1 VSYVGDAVFSVIVP
15 TRQRPRQL
23 ARCLAALAHLDYS
36 GEFEVVVAAD
46 GGDDPARDVVDAFGA
61 RIPVRLVEAAPR
73 GPAAARNA
81 GADRARG
88 KYLAFT
94 DDDCAPDSRWLTELE
109 RKLET
114 HPDSLVGGRVVNGV
128 EGNLYAATSQ
138 LVVDAVYAHYRT
150 GEVGSFF
157 TSNNLAIRAT
167 AFRDVG
173 GFDAGFPFA
182 AGEDRDFGD
191 RCAAHGLELQHAPGA
206 VVRHFHDLTL
216 WSFLRQHFTYGRGA
230 AHFRRARRRRGLGVV
245 TVSPG
250 FYVTLLRL
258 PFSRHSARGASLA
271 ALAAVSQAVYAAGFA
286 REEVAAR
293 RR

>member
-15 TRQRPRQL
+15 TRRRPRQL
-23 ARCLAALAHLDYS
+23 SSCLEALTQLDYPR
-36 GEFEVVVAAD
+36 EFEVVVAAD
-46 GGDDPARDVVDAFGA
+46 GGDDQTRPVVEKFGA
-61 RIPVRLVEAAPR
+61 RLAVRLVEVPRR

-88 KYLAFT
+88 QYLAFT
-94 DDDCAPDSRWLTELE
+94 DDDCAPDSLWLAELE
-109 RKLET
+109 RTLET
-114 HPDSLVGGRVVNGV
+114 KPDSVVGGRVVNGV
-128 EGNLYAATSQ
+128 EGNLYAETSQ
-138 LVVDAVYAHYRT
+138 LVVDAIYAHYRA

-157 TSNNLAIRAT
+157 TSNNLAIRAA

-173 GFDAGFPFA
+173 GFDPSFPYA

-216 WSFLRQHFTYGRGA
+216 RSFLRQHFTYGRGA
-230 AHFRRARRRRGLGVV
+230 AHFRRARLRRGLGVV

-250 FYVTLLRL
+250 FYATLLRL
-258 PFSRHSARGASLA
+258 PVSRHGVRGASLA
-271 ALAAVSQAVYAAGFA
+271 ALAALSQAVYAAGFA
-286 REEVAAR
+286 REEVAGR